1 MRKLSL
7 IFLFFCIFLG
17 ACQSS
22 PSVDSSESIP
32 SPQQNPEVKTVK
44 LKIFAMT
51 CTGCPDKVQ
60 SILEKC
66 HGVQSVNID
75 AIEKTATV
83 VGDLSVDENEL
94 VLALDSSQRYSGLI
108 ID

>member
-1 MRKLSL
+1 MKKLSL
-7 IFLFFCIFLG
+7 IFLFFCISLG
-17 ACQSS
+17 ACQSG
-22 PSVDSSESIP
+22 PSVESTDSVS

-44 LKIFAMT
+44 LKVFAMT
-51 CTGCPDKVQ
+51 CTGCPDRVQ

-66 HGVQSVNID
+66 HGVQSVSID

-94 VLALDSSQRYSGLI
+94 VLALDSTQRYSGLI